1 MTPTFKI
8 KSISKSKILSS
19 ASTSIVFIFSF
30 LLIFFSKSDYY
41 LVNQFKLISSEIVNP
56 VTKIVSLPV
65 SITSNT
71 INRFQELSILKSEN
85 LKLKEEIL
93 RLKKWQI
100 LAVQNSR
107 ENNVLKKLLNAT
119 DNNLSLV
126 KTASIINRNDI
137 LFSKTI
143 NINAGTK
150 DGLMNQMSVI
160 NHRGLVGRII
170 DPSINNSKVLLLIDQ
185 NSSIPVKTISDGQ
198 VSLVQGSGD
207 GIHLISLFIKE
218 NEMPKIG
225 DLLVTSG
232 TAQIFPPDLLV
243 GKIVKISKNRFY
255 ILPFVDFNNLEY
267 VQVVKSE

>member
-1 MTPTFKI
+1 MAPSFKI
-8 KSISKSKILSS
+8 KSISKSSILSN
-19 ASTSIVFIFSF
+19 ASVSIVFIFSF
-30 LLIFFSKSDYY
+30 FLIFFSKSDYY
-41 LVNQFKLISSEIVNP
+41 LVNQLKSISSEIVNP

-65 SITSNT
+65 SITSNA
-71 INRFQELSILKSEN
+71 INRFQKLNNLTSEN

-107 ENNVLKKLLNAT
+107 ENKVLKKLLNAT
-119 DNNLSLV
+119 NNNLSLV
-126 KTASIINRNDI
+126 KTASLVNRNDI

-160 NHRGLVGRII
+160 NHRGLVGRIL
-170 DPSINNSKVLLLIDQ
+170 DPSINNAKVLLLTDQ
-185 NSSIPVKTISDGQ
+185 NSSVPVKTISDGI
-198 VSLVQGSGD
+198 VSLVKGSGD
-207 GIHLISLFIKE
+207 DIHLISSFIKE
-218 NEMPKIG
+218 DKMPKVG

-243 GKIVKISKNRFY
+243 GKIVKILENSFY
-255 ILPFVDFNNLEY
+255 ILPFVDFNNLDY
-267 VQVVKSE
+267 VQVVKSK

>member
-41 LVNQFKLISSEIVNP
+41 IINQLKSISSEIINP
-56 VTKIVSLPV
+56 MTKIVSSPV
-65 SITSNT
+65 TFTSNA
-71 INRFQELSILKSEN
+71 INRFQELSIMKLEN
-85 LKLKEEIL
+85 LKLKEEII

-107 ENNVLKKLLNAT
+107 ENKVLKKLLNAT

-126 KTASIINRNDI
+126 KTASLLNRNDI

-143 NINAGTK
+143 NINAGSK
-150 DGLMNQMSVI
+150 DGLMNQMSII
-160 NHRGLVGRII
+160 NHRGLVGRVI
-170 DPSINNSKVLLLIDQ
+170 DPSDNNSKVLLLTDQ
-185 NSSIPVKTISDGQ
+185 NSSVPVKTISDGQ
-198 VSLVQGSGD
+198 ASLVQGSGD
-207 GIHLISLFIKE
+207 GIHLVSSFIKE
-218 NEMPKIG
+218 EKIPKVG

-243 GKIVKISKNRFY
+243 GKIVKILENRFY
-255 ILPFVDFNNLEY
+255 VLPFVDFNNLDY

>member
-1 MTPTFKI
+1 MAPAFKI
-8 KSISKSKILSS
+8 KSISKSKILTSTS
-19 ASTSIVFIFSF
+19 ASIVFIFSF

-41 LVNQFKLISSEIVNP
+41 LVNQLKSISSEIVNP
-56 VTKIVSLPV
+56 VTKIVSSPV
-65 SITSNT
+65 LFTSNV
-71 INRFQELSILKSEN
+71 INRFQKLSILKLEN
-85 LKLKEEIL
+85 LRLKEEIL

-107 ENNVLKKLLNAT
+107 ENKVLKKLLNAT
-119 DNNLSLV
+119 NNNLSLV
-126 KTASIINRNDI
+126 KTASLVNRNDI

-150 DGLMNQMSVI
+150 DGLINQMSVI
-160 NHRGLVGRII
+160 NHRGLVGRVI
-170 DPSINNSKVLLLIDQ
+170 DPSINNSKVLLLTDE
-185 NSSIPVKTISDGQ
+185 NSSVPVKTISDGQ

-207 GIHLISLFIKE
+207 GIHLISSFIKE
-218 NEMPKIG
+218 DTMPIVG

-243 GKIVKISKNRFY
+243 GKIVKVLENRFY
-255 ILPFVDFNNLEY
+255 ILPFVDFNNLDY

>member
-1 MTPTFKI
+1 MAPSFKI
-8 KSISKSKILSS
+8 NSISKSKILSS
-19 ASTSIVFIFSF
+19 ASVSIVFIFSF

-41 LVNQFKLISSEIVNP
+41 LVNQLKSISSEIVNP

-65 SITSNT
+65 LFTSNI
-71 INRFQELSILKSEN
+71 INRLQELSLLKSEN

-107 ENNVLKKLLNAT
+107 ENKVLKKLLNAT
-119 DNNLSLV
+119 NNNLSLV
-126 KTASIINRNDI
+126 KTASLVNRNDI

-150 DGLMNQMSVI
+150 DGLINQMSVI
-160 NHRGLVGRII
+160 NHRGLVGRVI
-170 DPSINNSKVLLLIDQ
+170 DPSINYSKVLLLTDE
-185 NSSIPVKTISDGQ
+185 NSSVPVKTISDGQ

-207 GIHLISLFIKE
+207 GVHLISTFIKGE
-218 NEMPKIG
+218 KIPKVG

-243 GKIVKISKNRFY
+243 GKIVKISNNRFY
-255 ILPFVDFNNLEY
+255 ILPFVDFNNLDY

>member
-1 MTPTFKI
+1 MAPSFKL
-8 KSISKSKILSS
+8 KSISKSSILSS
-19 ASTSIVFIFSF
+19 ASVSIVFIFSF
-30 LLIFFSKSDYY
+30 FLIFFSKSDYY
-41 LVNQFKLISSEIVNP
+41 LVHQIKSISSEIVNP

-65 SITSNT
+65 SITSNAIT
-71 INRFQELSILKSEN
+71 HFQELSNLKSEN
-85 LKLKEEIL
+85 LKLKEENL

-107 ENNVLKKLLNAT
+107 ENKVLKKLLNAT
-119 DNNLSLV
+119 NNNLSLI
-126 KTASIINRNDI
+126 KTASLVNRNDI

-160 NHRGLVGRII
+160 NHRGLVGRVI
-170 DPSINNSKVLLLIDQ
+170 DPSFNNSKVLLLTDQ
-185 NSSIPVKTISDGQ
+185 NSSVPVKTISDGL

-218 NEMPKIG
+218 DKMPKVG
-225 DLLVTSG
+225 DLIVTSG

-243 GKIVKISKNRFY
+243 GKIVKILENKFY